1 VNGRT
6 VLTLLLYLWI
16 GVTVAMVL
24 MWLFR
29 RRSDP
34 KTTLGASTTPGAPTD
49 IGTETENEAGMAQ
62 TLDPESS
69 PDSANT
75 VVLGG
80 SDPTR
85 PPSNHD
91 KGLDDEVLEDQDDGA
106 TPGGDREPVEP
117 DHDDRA
123 LVSTALGVGLTS
135 TPSSGGSVADLLVD
149 IELPYDLQPVDLGNT
164 VWRAVYLS
172 PHSNPE
178 DVGTEFA
185 DELVKLGYSIEP
197 MGLDQ
202 AVARRGRDVLH
213 MRIVPEAGTV
223 VADDGE
229 TRPYEQ
235 ASPTDTALE
244 LWIGDEADAAIR
256 W

>member
-1 VNGRT
+1 MNGRT

-16 GVTVAMVL
+16 GITVAMVL
-24 MWLFR
+24 MWLLR
-29 RRSDP
+29 RRSEP
-34 KTTLGASTTPGAPTD
+34 KTTLGGSTTLGPPTD
-49 IGTETENEAGMAQ
+49 MGTEDEADMPQ
-62 TLDPESS
+62 PVNPDRS
-69 PDSANT
+69 PDSSDT

-80 SDPTR
+80 ISPTR
-85 PPSNHD
+85 QPSGD
-91 KGLDDEVLEDQDDGA
+91 DEGLDDEDDGPA
-106 TPGGDREPVEP
+106 VGGDREPAGP

-123 LVSTALGVGLTS
+123 LVSTALGVGLTP
-135 TPSSGGSVADLLVD
+135 TPSSGESVADLLAD
-149 IELPYDLQPVDLGNT
+149 IELPYDLQPVDLGNK
-164 VWRAVYLS
+164 VRRAVYLS

-202 AVARRGRDVLH
+202 AVARRGHDVLH

-229 TRPYEQ
+229 TRPYDQ

-244 LWIGDEADAAIR
+244 VWIGGEADAAIR

>member
-1 VNGRT
+1 MNGRT

-16 GVTVAMVL
+16 GITVAMVL

-29 RRSDP
+29 RRSEP
-34 KTTLGASTTPGAPTD
+34 KTTLGASTG
-49 IGTETENEAGMAQ
+49 IGTETEDEAGVPRPINFD
-62 TLDPESS
+62 TS
-69 PDSANT
+69 PDSGDT
-75 VVLGG
+75 IVLGG
-80 SDPTR
+80 TDPTR
-85 PPSNHD
+85 QPSGHD
-91 KGLDDEVLEDQDDGA
+91 EGIDDEDHGA
-106 TPGGDREPVEP
+106 SVGDDREPGEP

-123 LVSTALGVGLTS
+123 LVSTALGVGLTP
-135 TPSSGGSVADLLVD
+135 TASSGESVADLLAD
-149 IELPYDLQPVDLGNT
+149 IELPYDLQPIDLGDSAR
-164 VWRAVYLS
+164 RAVYLS

-185 DELVKLGYSIEP
+185 DELVKLGYTIEP

-202 AVARRGRDVLH
+202 AVARRGREVLH
-213 MRIVPEAGTV
+213 MRIVPEAGAV

-229 TRPYEQ
+229 TRPYDQ

-244 LWIGDEADAAIR
+244 VWIDGEADAAIR